1 LFVLGTHAN
10 RVVAAARAAGMT
22 PERAS
27 AVSGIDIA
35 LARVEPLLSKDT
47 VVLVKGSRG
56 MRMERIIE
64 ALEQT

>member
-1 LFVLGTHAN
+1 
-10 RVVAAARAAGMT
+10 MT